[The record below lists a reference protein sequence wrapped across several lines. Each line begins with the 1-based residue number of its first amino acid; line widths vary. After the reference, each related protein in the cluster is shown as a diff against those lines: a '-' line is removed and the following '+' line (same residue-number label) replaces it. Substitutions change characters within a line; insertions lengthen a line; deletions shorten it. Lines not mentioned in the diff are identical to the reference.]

1 MTNMNQE
8 LMLMLMLVI
17 VIESYARVQKNSRY
31 RTHRS

>member
-8 LMLMLMLVI
+8 LMLMLVI